1 MVEYQWAIDRLD
13 EWIVERSRTVLVVF
27 LVLTAVFGV
36 GSMRLS
42 TEAGT
47 SQFTE
52 DTPAV
57 EAFDAVNEEFTP
69 TFGNDE
75 GSTQLIQSGR
85 NVLSKSELLA
95 MLTAERRLERRE
107 ALRVVETTSAAGI
120 VAQQLDPNATTPE
133 AQIRALERST
143 PSEITAAVRAAAS
156 NPRFRG
162 LLSDDFNRRAAS
174 ASATVAVVQHRIP
187 AGVDPGAGAE
197 AEGGDDPLTDL
208 QLRSQAV
215 VATVDG
221 DIRVFGSGIVSSE
234 LSSVTFDSLVIVVP
248 AAVVLIFVFLLVVY
262 RDPVDLL
269 LGVASLGMTIVWT
282 LGFTGIVGI
291 PFTQLLVAVPPLLL
305 AVGIDYGIHT
315 INRYREERVTGQGIR
330 PAMRSATD
338 QLLVAFAI
346 VTGTT
351 VVGFASNATSRLQP
365 IREFGVV
372 AAIGIVFTFL
382 IFGIFLPAAK
392 VWADRL
398 RERAG
403 LALPG
408 RRPLGREGSLLG
420 RTLQG
425 SVTLARRG
433 AGAVLLVALL
443 TTVASGYYATGIDT
457 SFSNEDFLPPEE
469 TPSYLRSLP
478 EPFAPETYTVT
489 ENINFLEEK
498 FASAEDDTVTVFV
511 EGPLREDY
519 ALESIYRANRNP
531 PNSFVAT
538 DRRASAESVIEVI
551 RSYSEQSD
559 EFRRLVERNDVNDN
573 GVPDDNLDRIYDRLL
588 SSPVRA
594 QALQYIT
601 EDRRSARVVYSVK
614 STASQETITRDARR
628 VADRYR
634 LAATATGEVVVFQS
648 VAAIIL
654 ASAIRSL
661 TSALVA
667 TAILLAIVYRVLVGR
682 AAFGV
687 INLFPIVVAV
697 ALLAGTM
704 RLLDI
709 PFNALTATVLAIAL
723 GLGVDY
729 SAHVVHRFTDEYDWE
744 GGDRDADVVRALERT
759 VRGTGGALT
768 GSMVTTVSGTA
779 ILVLAITPVLGQF
792 GLVIALSV
800 FYSYLTAVALTP
812 SVIVV
817 WEQFAG

>member
-57 EAFDAVNEEFTP
+57 EAFDAVNQEFTP

-85 NVLSKSELLA
+85 NVLSKPELLA

-107 ALRVVETTSAAGI
+107 GLRVVSTTSAAGI
-120 VAQQLDPNATTPE
+120 VAQQLDPNATTLE

-174 ASATVAVVQHRIP
+174 ASATIAVVQHRIP
-187 AGVDPGAGAE
+187 TGVDPGAGAE

-282 LGFTGIVGI
+282 LGFTGLVGI

-315 INRYREERVTGQGIR
+315 INRYREERVTGQEIR

-433 AGAVLLVALL
+433 AGVVLLVALL
-443 TTVASGYYATGIDT
+443 TTVVSGYYATGIDT

-489 ENINFLEEK
+489 ENINFLEEN

-519 ALESIYRANRNP
+519 ALESIYQANRNP

-538 DRRASAESVIEVI
+538 DRRASAESIIEVI

-654 ASAIRSL
+654 SSAVRSL

-667 TAILLAIVYRVLVGR
+667 TAIFLAIVYRVLVGR

-812 SVIVV
+812 SVVVV